1 MISYQLNESKQD
13 EIKEISVI
21 RLTYFLADANPQA
34 S

>member
-1 MISYQLNESKQD
+1 MISYQLNETKKD

-21 RLTYFLADANPQA
+21 WLPYFLADTNPQA